1 MDWTQFLIICV
12 INMVMFLWIR
22 KDSLSEIKDFTNEID
37 NSKHAI
43 EDNLK
48 KINELLSALESKAKA
63 SQKKKV

>member
-1 MDWTQFLIICV
+1 
-12 INMVMFLWIR
+12 MVMFLWIR